1 MAVEARPWASSL
13 RRVSI
18 VLISCEGFIA
28 AILSGAN
35 RCRLTLID
43 EADWTLGFDP
53 VFGGRMLPQASRS
66 KPITVVK
73 PLQVWP
79 VGLRAGRWFGPN
91 HSRLTTVKII
101 NGHCHFSDIV
111 DI

>member
-53 VFGGRMLPQASRS
+53 VFGVECCRG
-66 KPITVVK
+66 
-73 PLQVWP
+73 LQD
-79 VGLRAGRWFGPN
+79 R
-91 HSRLTTVKII
+91 SRLLL
-101 NGHCHFSDIV
+101 
-111 DI
+111 